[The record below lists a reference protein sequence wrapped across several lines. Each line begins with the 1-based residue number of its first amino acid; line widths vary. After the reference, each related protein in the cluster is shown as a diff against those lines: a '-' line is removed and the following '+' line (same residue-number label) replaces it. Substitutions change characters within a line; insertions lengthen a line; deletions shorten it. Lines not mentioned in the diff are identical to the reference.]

1 MYFVKRGSDIYHILS
16 DINMGSAP
24 CGQVMGNLDLW
35 KLKQGE
41 ITESIKE
48 EKPVDKNLCKHCQ
61 KRIDE

>member
-1 MYFVKRGSDIYHILS
+1 
-16 DINMGSAP
+16 
-24 CGQVMGNLDLW
+24 MGNLDLW